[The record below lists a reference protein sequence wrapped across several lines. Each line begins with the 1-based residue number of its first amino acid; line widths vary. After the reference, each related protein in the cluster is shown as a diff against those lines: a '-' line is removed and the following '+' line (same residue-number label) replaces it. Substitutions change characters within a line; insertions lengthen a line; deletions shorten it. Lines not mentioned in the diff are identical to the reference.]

1 MAKLRFF
8 FIIFVCFLL
17 VVFVMN
23 KSIASYLEQKYHI
36 NASFDNEILDEANAF
51 KVKLER
57 IKAVLS
63 DDAFASHYLEQISEE
78 NATQED
84 LKTLEEIKQGAGD
97 SGAFESLSSDLS
109 PENLSRGNL
118 LSQNPAAN
126 ALSKP
131 AELTR
136 SEHNASLANSADLRP
151 VASST
156 PKTSLE
162 VSLNDEFLLIGDSL
176 MQGVSMALTR
186 DLKKL
191 GFKSTNLSKQ
201 NTGLSYKSY
210 YDWAKASEAAFK
222 SNDKLKVLVVLLGAN
237 DPWDIK
243 FLGKYR
249 AFNSEQ
255 WREIYAARVDEIL
268 DIARKYGAQ
277 VIWYQVPIVKKPS
290 LDDKLQILN
299 EIYEAQSLKYHALFI
314 KTRAALSLN
323 GEYST
328 YIKDESNKSIKVR
341 ADDGVHFSYKGAE
354 ILSQLLLKRLEIR
367 DNNQTAAHLNLNA
380 NLHAQSRY

>member
-23 KSIASYLEQKYHI
+23 QSIASYLEQKYHI

-63 DDAFASHYLEQISEE
+63 DDAFASHYLEEITE
-78 NATQED
+78 NNETQEKKQD
-84 LKTLEEIKQGAGD
+84 LDNLNAKIPETNISLETKNK
-97 SGAFESLSSDLS
+97 LRSD
-109 PENLSRGNL
+109 ENLSLNL
-118 LSQNPAAN
+118 SFNEDRI
-126 ALSKP
+126 K
-131 AELTR
+131 
-136 SEHNASLANSADLRP
+136 
-151 VASST
+151 VY
-156 PKTSLE
+156 KG
-162 VSLNDEFLLIGDSL
+162 DEFLLIGDSL
-176 MQGVSMALTR
+176 MQGVALALSK

-243 FLGKYR
+243 ISGQYKTFKTQ
-249 AFNSEQ
+249 Q
-255 WREIYAARVDEIL
+255 WIEVYSSRVDEIL
-268 DIARKYGAQ
+268 NIAKNYNAE
-277 VIWYQVPIVKKPS
+277 VIWYQIPIVKKAS
-290 LDDKLQILN
+290 LDRRLQVLN
-299 EIYEAQSLKYHALFI
+299 EIYENESFKYHAHFI
-314 KTRAALSLN
+314 ETRRALSLN
-323 GEYST
+323 GAYSS
-328 YIKDESNKSIKVR
+328 YIKDENNKSIKVR
-341 ADDGVHFSYKGAE
+341 SDDGVHFSYKGAE
-354 ILSQLLLKRLEIR
+354 ILSKLLTQKLQIIDESNVKIKEF
-367 DNNQTAAHLNLNA
+367 
-380 NLHAQSRY
+380 

>member
-1 MAKLRFF
+1 MAKIRFF

-36 NASFDNEILDEANAF
+36 NISYDNEILDEANAF

-63 DDAFASHYLEQISEE
+63 DDEFASNYLEQISDE
-78 NATQED
+78 NESQED
-84 LKTLEEIKQGAGD
+84 LKTLEEIKQD
-97 SGAFESLSSDLS
+97 
-109 PENLSRGNL
+109 ENLS
-118 LSQNPAAN
+118 
-126 ALSKP
+126 K
-131 AELTR
+131 
-136 SEHNASLANSADLRP
+136 SENNTSLAE
-151 VASST
+151 VANLAPYFT
-156 PKTSLE
+156 QNEDIK

-176 MQGVSMALTR
+176 MQGVSVALSKY
-186 DLKKL
+186 LKTL
-191 GFKSTNLSKQ
+191 GLKSTNLSKQ

-222 SNDKLKVLVVLLGAN
+222 SNANLKVLVVLLGAN

-249 AFNSEQ
+249 PFNSPT
-255 WREIYAARVDEIL
+255 WREIYSARVDEIL
-268 DIARKYGAQ
+268 DIAQKYGAQ
-277 VIWYQVPIVKKPS
+277 VIWYQVPIVKKSS

-299 EIYEAQSLKYHALFI
+299 EIYETQSLKYHALFI
-314 KTRAALSLN
+314 KTRDALSLN
-323 GEYST
+323 GAYST
-328 YIKDESNKSIKVR
+328 YIKDENNKSIKVR

-354 ILSQLLLKRLEIR
+354 ILSQLLIKKIKIT
-367 DNNQTAAHLNLNA
+367 DSNQTQPFRDDLSFNDLNFHSSKPLNLNSHQSKA
-380 NLHAQSRY
+380 NAIFTSSPDFIKVFISASKD